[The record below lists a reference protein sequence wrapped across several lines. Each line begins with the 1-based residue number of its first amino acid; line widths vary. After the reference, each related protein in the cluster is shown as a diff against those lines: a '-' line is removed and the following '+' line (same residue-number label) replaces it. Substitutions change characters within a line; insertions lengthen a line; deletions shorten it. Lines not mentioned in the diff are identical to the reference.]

1 MLREGRRDR
10 CALTTTVAIS
20 VVLPQALTPYS
31 RGSGTV
37 VVTEA
42 CATVAD
48 ALAIVAARWP
58 AVTDR
63 VLTEQGE
70 LRRHVNVFVGDES
83 IRFLNGLSTVV
94 EDGDTI
100 MIVPAV
106 SGG

>member
-1 MLREGRRDR
+1 M
-10 CALTTTVAIS
+10 AIS

-31 RGSGTV
+31 RGSGTLV
-37 VVTEA
+37 VDA
-42 CATVAD
+42 PCSTVAE
-48 ALAIVAARWP
+48 ALARVAAQWP

-70 LRRHVNVFVGDES
+70 LRRHVNVFVGEES
-83 IRFLNGLSTVV
+83 IRFLDGLSTRVT
-94 EDGDTI
+94 DGATI

>member
-1 MLREGRRDR
+1 MS
-10 CALTTTVAIS
+10 IS

-37 VVTEA
+37 VVDES

-48 ALAIVAARWP
+48 ALAVVASQWP

-70 LRRHVNVFVGDES
+70 LRRHVNVFVGEES
-83 IRFLNGLSTVV
+83 IRFLDGLSTAVA
-94 EDGDTI
+94 DGDTI

>member
-1 MLREGRRDR
+1 M
-10 CALTTTVAIS
+10 AIS
-20 VVLPQALTPYS
+20 IVFPQALTPYAQ
-31 RGSGTV
+31 GSGSV
-37 VVTEA
+37 LVEGP

-48 ALAIVAARWP
+48 ALSSVAARWP
-58 AVTDR
+58 ALTDR

-83 IRFLNGLSTVV
+83 IRFLDGLRTSVP
-94 EDGDTI
+94 DGATI